1 MNTQDTA
8 KIESKQP
15 YKYGDIQKLLR
26 EIGQWHEKYRDA
38 HVGATAD
45 GKDPITMVKDYV
57 DAILTT
63 AIEEAY
69 KRGRLAEIEANAT
82 ADITIAQDK
91 AEQIR
96 EEAYN
101 LGYKKGK
108 SYRDAIEGSIPQSMI
123 DQQVVLAEAE
133 GYKKGYN
140 AGLADGT
147 DKPLLAIEQIR
158 AEVRREVLEEVY
170 AGARHYSFGFSKPLG
185 FKGMC
190 SPDVNRT
197 LVPIEH
203 IDSLIYKKTQ

>member
-69 KRGRLAEIEANAT
+69 ERGRLAEIEANAT

-96 EEAYN
+96 
-101 LGYKKGK
+101 
-108 SYRDAIEGSIPQSMI
+108 
-123 DQQVVLAEAE
+123 AEA
-133 GYKKGYN
+133 
-140 AGLADGT
+140 
-147 DKPLLAIEQIR
+147 
-158 AEVRREVLEEVY
+158 RREERKDLVEWMCNTKGVY
-170 AGARHYSFGFSKPLG
+170 SAHDVRMSFISYINTLN
-185 FKGMC
+185 
-190 SPDVNRT
+190 NRED
-197 LVPIEH
+197 I
-203 IDSLIYKKTQ
+203 